1 MNSATGDPWSEAR
14 YLKAAPIDHL
24 GLIVGDIDQAVS
36 DLRQHGL
43 QVSNPEPLYG
53 ENGPLGQAIA
63 KLRAWRPPIVVGPV
77 IAHDGTEIEIAA
89 HGPDGI
95 GIHVVKRRPKP

>member
-24 GLIVGDIDQAVS
+24 GLVVGDIDQAVS

-43 QVSNPEPLYG
+43 QVSKPEPLYG
-53 ENGPLGQAIA
+53 ENGPLGQ
-63 KLRAWRPPIVVGPV
+63 V
-77 IAHDGTEIEIAA
+77 IAHYGTEIEIAA
-89 HGPDGI
+89 RDPDGI
-95 GIHVVKRRPKP
+95 RIHVVKRRPKP

>member
-24 GLIVGDIDQAVS
+24 GLVVGDIDQAVS

-43 QVSNPEPLYG
+43 QVSKPEPLYG
-53 ENGPLGQAIA
+53 ENGPLGQ
-63 KLRAWRPPIVVGPV
+63 V

-89 HGPDGI
+89 HDPDGI
-95 GIHVVKRRPKP
+95 RIHVVKRRPKP

>member
-1 MNSATGDPWSEAR
+1 MNSATGHSWSEAG
-14 YLKAAPIDHL
+14 YLKAAPIDRL
-24 GLIVGDIDQAVS
+24 GLVVGNIDLAVS
-36 DLRQHGL
+36 DIRQHGL

-53 ENGPLGQAIA
+53 ENGPLDQVIA

-89 HGPDGI
+89 HDPDGMR
-95 GIHVVKRRPKP
+95 IHVVNRRPKP